1 MSTEEGRVE
10 LQEELDSDNG
20 VNRVMATT
28 FTLKERTL
36 LLLIHG
42 MLHLLGYDHETEEE
56 WQAMTDRENE
66 VMKEF
71 NGQWEKVRSST
82 QGKAQT
88 L

>member
-1 MSTEEGRVE
+1 ME

-28 FTLKERTL
+28 FSLKERTP

-66 VMKEF
+66 VMKMF
-71 NGQWEKVRSST
+71 NTQWEKVRNT
-82 QGKAQT
+82 EGKRH
-88 L
+88 

>member
-1 MSTEEGRVE
+1 ME

-28 FTLKERTL
+28 FTLSERTP

-71 NGQWEKVRSST
+71 YAQWERVRSNGEVP
-82 QGKAQT
+82 QPAKQ
-88 L
+88 